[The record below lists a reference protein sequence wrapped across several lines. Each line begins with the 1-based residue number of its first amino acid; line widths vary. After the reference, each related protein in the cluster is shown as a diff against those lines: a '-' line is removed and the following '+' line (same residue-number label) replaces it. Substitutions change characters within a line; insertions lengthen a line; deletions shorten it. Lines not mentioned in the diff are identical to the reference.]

1 MTPDERDRLTRL
13 EVAGN
18 ERGDD
23 IKEIKELLKGMD
35 GRLTNLERVA
45 ASGGGA
51 LRSAL
56 VIGGLIGWAVGI
68 VIAVISMFRH

>member
-23 IKEIKELLKGMD
+23 IKEIKDLLKGMD
-35 GRLTNLERVA
+35 GRLTNLEQVA
-45 ASGGGA
+45 ARGGGA
-51 LRSAL
+51 LHSAL
-56 VIGGLIGWAVGI
+56 VIGGLIGWAVGL
-68 VIAVISMFRH
+68 AVAIISMFRH